1 MTKTNMKIQTFLVKT
16 TTAKQ
21 AVMRLPVGKYGVLTR
36 KAFDMISTRFYDGVA
51 DTRGQLQY
59 AVNLEA
65 YSNADDIIS
74 ALQDLKEYKTL

>member
-1 MTKTNMKIQTFLVKT
+1 MRLVTYLVKT
-16 TTAKQ
+16 TDSKQ
-21 AVMRLPVGKYGVLTR
+21 AVMRLPVDKYGSFTH

-65 YSNADDIIS
+65 YNDADDLIN
-74 ALQDLKEYKTL
+74 ALQELRDYKLV